1 LTSASL
7 KTETGTKTLFE
18 INENEKISVCAPE
31 VVVISGK
38 IVKNMRKEEK
48 SRWTEMIID
57 LHEEE
62 FSMQERSS
70 VFEKLRACPKRQ
82 MTAKIMKTTNLQFL

>member
-1 LTSASL
+1 MTSASL

-18 INENEKISVCAPE
+18 IYENEKISVCAPE

-62 FSMQERSS
+62 FSGVGEWRSQNWERFPNLGT
-70 VFEKLRACPKRQ
+70 VPKLD
-82 MTAKIMKTTNLQFL
+82 TAFK